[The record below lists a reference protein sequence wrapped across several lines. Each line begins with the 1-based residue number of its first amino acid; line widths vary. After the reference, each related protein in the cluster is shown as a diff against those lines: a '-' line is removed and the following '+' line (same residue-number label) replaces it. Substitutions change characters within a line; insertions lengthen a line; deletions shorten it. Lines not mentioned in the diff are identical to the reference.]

1 MKVKKPIEQHAKM
14 SKNDFYEIRNIIQE
28 SMNLNKFQKRVGDKS
43 AISLS
48 SP

>member
-14 SKNDFYEIRNIIQE
+14 AKNDFYEIRNIIQD
-28 SMNLNKFQKRVGDKS
+28 SMNLAKFQKKIADKS
-43 AISLS
+43 AINET